1 MRLSHISLGALALAI
16 ATPALADPL
25 PASTPAPDAA
35 ATPAATTPAAAT
47 PADSGAPAAVATV
60 DDPSP
65 APAPAAAADGAT
77 APPPAFTINGSA
89 TLVSDYRFRG
99 ISQTNLQPAI
109 QGSIT
114 VTHSSGLYASVWSS
128 STSGYVT
135 FSGTGSQE
143 IDLIAGF
150 KKTYSGVTFD
160 AGVLYYVYPR
170 SRPGGDNSKGD
181 FFEPYADIA
190 YTYGPV
196 TGKVTVNYAPKQ
208 KALALDQGQ
217 TGLFKNNDNVYL
229 AGDLSV
235 AIPKT
240 PLGLTA
246 HVGHTWGPSWLSLGN
261 EYTDYGAGATLTY
274 KQLVFGVSYVDTDGV
289 FTLANGKNAARSGVV
304 VSLGVSF

>member
-25 PASTPAPDAA
+25 PANPPASTSTDSG
-35 ATPAATTPAAAT
+35 TPAAAT
-47 PADSGAPAAVATV
+47 ADDPAPAPV
-60 DDPSP
+60 
-65 APAPAAAADGAT
+65 PAPAAADGPT
-77 APPPAFTINGSA
+77 APPPAITINGSA
-89 TLVSDYRFRG
+89 TLISDYRFRG
-99 ISQTNLQPAI
+99 ISQTNLHPAI

-114 VTHSSGLYASVWSS
+114 VTHSSGLYATVWSS

-135 FSGTGSQE
+135 QSGTGSQE
-143 IDLIAGF
+143 IDAIVGF

-160 AGVLYYVYPR
+160 AGVLYYIYPR
-170 SRPGGDNSKGD
+170 SRPAGDRSKGD
-181 FFEPYADIA
+181 FFEPYADIS

-208 KALALDQGQ
+208 KALSLDQGQ
-217 TGLFKNNDNVYL
+217 SGLFKNNDNVYL
-229 AGDLSV
+229 AGDLS
-235 AIPKT
+235 ASIPKT

-246 HVGHTWGPSWLSLGN
+246 HLGHTWGPSWLSLGK
-261 EYTDYGAGATLTY
+261 EYTDWGLGATLTY

-289 FTLANGKNAARSGVV
+289 FTLPNGNNAARSGVV

>member
-25 PASTPAPDAA
+25 PTGTTAAPAATPTDNGTPAP
-35 ATPAATTPAAAT
+35 
-47 PADSGAPAAVATV
+47 VATV
-60 DDPSP
+60 DDPAP
-65 APAPAAAADGAT
+65 APAPAAAAADGET

-114 VTHSSGLYASVWSS
+114 VTHSSGLYATVWSS

-135 FSGTGSQE
+135 YSGTGSQE

-170 SRPGGDNSKGD
+170 SRPGGDRSKAD

-196 TGKVTVNYAPKQ
+196 TAKVTVNYAPKQ
-208 KALALDQGQ
+208 KALSLDQGQ
-217 TGLFKNNDNVYL
+217 SGLFKNNDNVYL
-229 AGDLSV
+229 AGDLS
-235 AIPKT
+235 ASIPKT

-246 HVGHTWGPSWLSLGN
+246 HVGHTWGPSWLALGK
-261 EYTDYGAGATLTY
+261 EYTDYGFGATLTY
-274 KQLVFGVSYVDTDGV
+274 KQLVFGVSYVDTDGE